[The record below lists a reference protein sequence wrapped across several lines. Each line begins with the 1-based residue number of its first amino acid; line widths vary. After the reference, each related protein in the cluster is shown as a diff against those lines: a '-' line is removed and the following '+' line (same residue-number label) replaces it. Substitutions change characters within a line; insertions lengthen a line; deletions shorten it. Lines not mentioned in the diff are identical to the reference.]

1 MNRELEARTTCRWA
15 LESKAKLHRR
25 RAILESGLNESCA
38 FTYSLLP
45 LLMATEGRPAGKAS
59 TECLAFSLA
68 GACLDRTK
76 RAIQG

>member
-1 MNRELEARTTCRWA
+1 MGAGAKGEAA
-15 LESKAKLHRR
+15 SKAGSAVEPSER
-25 RAILESGLNESCA
+25 ICA

-45 LLMATEGRPAGKAS
+45 LLMAPEGRPAGKAS